1 MVCLKPLILLTFLFL
16 KGNKYYNK
24 NKTINNVSTSIISS
38 SIIPIT
44 IIVVNNNIT
53 SNTIITE
60 SNNYNKEIIGED
72 IDIKRYLSLYY
83 LSYL

>member
-1 MVCLKPLILLTFLFL
+1 MPRTKIT
-16 KGNKYYNK
+16 YNK

-60 SNNYNKEIIGED
+60 SNNYNKEIIP
-72 IDIKRYLSLYY
+72 YLLLLY
-83 LSYL
+83 